1 MPESLEQKTAE
12 FEQHLWDH
20 TTDPFQMAF
29 DRRAPFTGEEA
40 AFLSDI
46 VAMICERQNDTA
58 MSSFI
63 RDRVRAEPELI
74 HPVLQVAGLTRNK
87 VLVDL
92 KAGTRG
98 GDVRIPGD
106 VRRLPVNDGVWAV
119 TSRYLLPRLRVV
131 LQPLCNGNQY
141 GSSLES
147 LNQATWPGWIRQERA
162 KRQGHEAEHRLAIL
176 LRSLDLPFEPQ
187 SKAENPL
194 TRDAQIHGVSFD
206 LVAPLASEPVM
217 CVKATVHTA
226 NIGQYGESKDKMEI
240 EEAAEML
247 RRHFGNDAPALVAL
261 IDGIGF
267 RSNRAGLNGVLEGA
281 DEFCQFQSI
290 WKAAAVAASR
300 LGRSIAVA
308 LPSDDVPNHKA
319 FLARYGEYV
328 ITASLSEAPHH
339 STQAGEALV
348 WMS

>member
-1 MPESLEQKTAE
+1 
-12 FEQHLWDH
+12 
-20 TTDPFQMAF
+20 
-29 DRRAPFTGEEA
+29 
-40 AFLSDI
+40 
-46 VAMICERQNDTA
+46 
-58 MSSFI
+58 
-63 RDRVRAEPELI
+63 
-74 HPVLQVAGLTRNK
+74 
-87 VLVDL
+87 
-92 KAGTRG
+92 
-98 GDVRIPGD
+98 
-106 VRRLPVNDGVWAV
+106 
-119 TSRYLLPRLRVV
+119 
-131 LQPLCNGNQY
+131 
-141 GSSLES
+141 
-147 LNQATWPGWIRQERA
+147 
-162 KRQGHEAEHRLAIL
+162 
-176 LRSLDLPFEPQ
+176 
-187 SKAENPL
+187 
-194 TRDAQIHGVSFD
+194 
-206 LVAPLASEPVM
+206 M

-290 WKAAAVAASR
+290 WKAAAGAASR

-308 LPSDDVPNHKA
+308 LPSDDVPNHEA

-328 ITASLSEAPHH
+328 ITVSLSEAPHH